1 MKHLKT
7 YKIFEYTFNDSQIKE
22 YLNDVFLELTD
33 DGYEVDIEG
42 MFIRDE
48 VRCFLKKYGSS
59 IFNEEQTGYKINIK
73 GGKSKISD
81 IILPLDHVIGYLS
94 DTLGRYWIDVYFK
107 PPVID
112 GFNFTRFN
120 SITEIENYAKK
131 NIPDLGFV
139 NDTFE
144 EIVINF
150 RKKS

>member
-7 YKIFEYTFNDSQIKE
+7 YKIFESTFNDSQIKE

-48 VRCFLKKYGSS
+48 VR
-59 IFNEEQTGYKINIK
+59 EEQTGYKINIK

-81 IILPLDHVIGYLS
+81 IILPLDHAIEYIL
-94 DTLGRYWIDVYFK
+94 DTCCNRYWIDIFS
-107 PPVID
+107 
-112 GFNFTRFN
+112 GFNFIRIKN
-120 SITEIENYAKK
+120 IDELENYKK
-131 NIPDLGFV
+131 YNS
-139 NDTFE
+139 NNFE

-150 RKKS
+150 RK

>member
-7 YKIFEYTFNDSQIKE
+7 YKIFESTFNDSQIKE

-48 VRCFLKKYGSS
+48 VS
-59 IFNEEQTGYKINIK
+59 EEQTGYKINIK

-107 PPVID
+107 PPVIA

-120 SITEIENYAKK
+120 SITELENYEKK

-139 NDTFE
+139 NDTFV

-150 RKKS
+150 RKKGH

>member
-7 YKIFEYTFNDSQIKE
+7 YKIFEYTFNDSQIRE
-22 YLNDVFLELTD
+22 YLNDVFLELID

-42 MFIRDE
+42 IFIRDVVFRNGKNRE
-48 VRCFLKKYGSS
+48 FL
-59 IFNEEQTGYKINIK
+59 EEQTGYKINIK

-94 DTLGRYWIDVYFK
+94 DTLGRYRIDVYFK
-107 PPVID
+107 PPVIA

-120 SITEIENYAKK
+120 SITELENYEKK

-139 NDTFE
+139 NDTFV

-150 RKKS
+150 RKKGH

>member
-1 MKHLKT
+1 MRHLK
-7 YKIFEYTFNDSQIKE
+7 KWKLFESTFNDSQIRE

-33 DGYEVDIEG
+33 DGYEVGIEG

-48 VRCFLKKYGSS
+48 Q
-59 IFNEEQTGYKINIK
+59 NEEQTGYKINIK
-73 GGKSKISD
+73 SGLSKISD
-81 IILPLDHVIGYLS
+81 IILPLDHAIGYLS

-107 PPVID
+107 PPVIA

-120 SITEIENYAKK
+120 SITELENYEKH
-131 NIPDLGFV
+131 NRPDLGFV
-139 NDTFE
+139 NDTFV

>member
-7 YKIFEYTFNDSQIKE
+7 YKIFESTFNDSQIKE

-48 VRCFLKKYGSS
+48 VR
-59 IFNEEQTGYKINIK
+59 EEQTGYKINIK

-94 DTLGRYWIDVYFK
+94 DTLGIYWIDIFRGLNFIRMEN
-107 PPVID
+107 ID
-112 GFNFTRFN
+112 
-120 SITEIENYAKK
+120 ELENYKK
-131 NIPDLGFV
+131 YNS
-139 NDTFE
+139 NNFE

>member
-7 YKIFEYTFNDSQIKE
+7 YKIFESTFNDSQIRE

-33 DGYEVDIEG
+33 DGYKVDIEG
-42 MFIRDE
+42 MFMLRNLHE
-48 VRCFLKKYGSS
+48 V
-59 IFNEEQTGYKINIK
+59 NEEQTGYKINIK
-73 GGKSKISD
+73 GGLSKISD

-94 DTLGRYWIDVYFK
+94 DTFGRYWIDVYFK
-107 PPVID
+107 PPVIS

-120 SITEIENYAKK
+120 SITELENYEKH
-131 NIPDLGFV
+131 NSPDLGFV
-139 NDTFE
+139 KNTFV